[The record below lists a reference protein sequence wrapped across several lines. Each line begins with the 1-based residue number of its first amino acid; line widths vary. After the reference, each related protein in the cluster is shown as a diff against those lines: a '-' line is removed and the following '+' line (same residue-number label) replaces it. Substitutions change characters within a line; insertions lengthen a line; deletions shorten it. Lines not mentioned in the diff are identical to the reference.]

1 MGNNDQG
8 NGETYLQKPE
18 AGIEKAKKMQIVSSD
33 GRSVAEYLEAGHG
46 HGGPAQKMSRR
57 QFL

>member
-33 GRSVAEYLEAGHG
+33 GRSVAEYLEAGPRPG
-46 HGGPAQKMSRR
+46 ARR
-57 QFL
+57 HKK